1 MLILNQEDSK
11 KSLIVGSANQKV
23 LHQKDGKYTVTEK
36 KKFEEAGV
44 AKKKRNFVMHQSKLG
59 TEKEQNFKKI
69 QEAVKPRNNEK
80 IFQTKKKVEYMD
92 NYQFHETKD
101 IKNKDPNKVSV
112 VRHKRKGDIGGE
124 SYELTTFQKRTMAN
138 PGKAAKF
145 FSSQTTKTTTTTT
158 RKNVPAPPNNIPKDR
173 ILLQEVCLQ
182 NQKNIEKKLKN
193 FLVLTIKRRSTKI
206 I

>member
-1 MLILNQEDSK
+1 
-11 KSLIVGSANQKV
+11 
-23 LHQKDGKYTVTEK
+23 
-36 KKFEEAGV
+36 
-44 AKKKRNFVMHQSKLG
+44 MHQSKLG

-69 QEAVKPRNNEK
+69 QEAVKPRNKEK

-158 RKNVPAPPNNIPKDR
+158 RKNVPSPAKQYTQRSNTASRSLPTKSKEYRKKIKKFSSFNN
-173 ILLQEVCLQ
+173 
-182 NQKNIEKKLKN
+182 
-193 FLVLTIKRRSTKI
+193 
-206 I
+206 